1 MSDVGERNS
10 GVLYPM
16 SDVEEENS
24 DVLYPML
31 DVLYP
36 MSDVGD
42 RNLVVLYPMSDVLD
56 KNTGGGTGLKKT
68 ADPEGP
74 AGVTDLKK
82 GRGDQS
88 VDPLSFFFGFCS
100 YRTRRS
106 S

>member
-56 KNTGGGTGLKKT
+56 KNTGGGTGLKKNCRS
-68 ADPEGP
+68 
-74 AGVTDLKK
+74 KRI
-82 GRGDQS
+82 GRGYRFEERREDQF